1 MSGRSRAPSPSNAT
15 SARNGRLDRGVHSS
29 SIQPSTRG
37 AMWSSTASI
46 ASKPWRG
53 LATHYEKRAVN
64 ERAMVVLAAIV
75 MWLQQ

>member
-1 MSGRSRAPSPSNAT
+1 
-15 SARNGRLDRGVHSS
+15 
-29 SIQPSTRG
+29 
-37 AMWSSTASI
+37 MWSSTASI